1 MSKPDSM
8 LLLFLFSIFMITL
21 GAGIVFFVPLYVHRS
36 LSKINKMFQICEVSV
51 REQSAIIADN
61 KTQLGKATK
70 SAKDIKK
77 ILLKYKDEKFDT
89 RIMETIND
97 EIDIALT
104 DESCENTINIDEHD
118 ESDNDNFGY
127 KTIETLNSDHEKEK
141 NNKKKYGAGEVFRLE
156 DIRKGLL

>member
-89 RIMETIND
+89 RVMETIND

-104 DESCENTINIDEHD
+104 DKLCEDTVNIDEHD
-118 ESDNDNFGY
+118 ENDNFGY
-127 KTIETLNSDHEKEK
+127 KTIETLNSDFEKEK
-141 NNKKKYGAGEVFRLE
+141 NNKQKKYGAGEVFRFE
-156 DIRKGLL
+156 DIKKGLL